1 MSRSG
6 EVTVWGYALLGATM
20 LVLQLWALRP
30 ASGIPTVSAVLRWGM
45 RRRTVQLGVLL
56 AWWWAG
62 WHFLLNL

>member
-6 EVTVWGYALLGATM
+6 EVTVWGYALLGATL

-30 ASGIPTVSAVLRWGM
+30 ASGIPTVSEVLRWGM
-45 RRRTVQLGVLL
+45 RRRTAQLGVLL
-56 AWWWAG
+56 AWWWVG